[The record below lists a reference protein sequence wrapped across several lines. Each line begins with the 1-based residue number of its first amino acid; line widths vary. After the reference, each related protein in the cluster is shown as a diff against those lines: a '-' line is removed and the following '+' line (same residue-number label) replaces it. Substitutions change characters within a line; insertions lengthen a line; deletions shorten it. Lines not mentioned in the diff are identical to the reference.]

1 VLHLIR
7 ETAARH
13 AGVPPRAHAPRRAA
27 GAAVKVRSLFA
38 QTAHT
43 LGSMAGNQGLQIAAG
58 IAISRVYGPP
68 GKGLVTY
75 AGIAILG
82 VIAIADGL
90 SSAIARQCGDE
101 AANGPAAC
109 AAAVRIIALVSAC
122 AAIPLALI
130 GWFNPAQHALVFV
143 ALAFPFALY
152 VQTMSGFHLLALRVE
167 RTNVASLVINAGAAF
182 AMLAATVLARPP
194 IDAIMAL
201 WTAGWVAGAAII
213 YGGLA
218 RGGVDSAAVRVLF
231 GSQLRF
237 AIRSSSAALMTFLA
251 SRIDVFIVA
260 ATLSASALGNYTLAL
275 AVGELMW
282 QIGRA
287 LSWSA
292 FGRVANA
299 PFDQAA
305 RLTAKITRMVLAVE
319 VLVAVAAFVA
329 GPAVFTFV
337 YGSAFADAGPVL
349 RILVLGMAIYAADSI
364 LSYFISVKVGRPGLI
379 LRVESITLVVCGVG
393 SLATVGRFG
402 MLGPAIATTVA
413 YLISFS
419 VKTALFVRATGI
431 SAGALLILSPADL
444 RKDIAPADQA
454 GPAAVA

>member
-1 VLHLIR
+1 L
-7 ETAARH
+7 
-13 AGVPPRAHAPRRAA
+13 AA
-27 GAAVKVRSLFA
+27 GCYPLVKARTLFA
-38 QTAHT
+38 QTTHT

-90 SSAIARQCGDE
+90 NSAIARQCGDE
-101 AANGPAAC
+101 RANGPAAC
-109 AAAVRIIALVSAC
+109 AAAVRIILLVSAL
-122 AAIPLALI
+122 AAIPLGLI
-130 GWFNPAQHALVFV
+130 GWFVPPQHALIFV

-152 VQTMSGFHLLALRVE
+152 VQTMSGFHLIALRVE
-167 RTNVASLVINAGAAF
+167 RTNVASLVINAGAAL
-182 AMLAATVLARPP
+182 AMLAATLLARPP
-194 IDAIMAL
+194 IDVIMGIWA
-201 WTAGWVAGAAII
+201 TGYVAGAAIV

-218 RGGVDSAAVRVLF
+218 RTRVDPATVRSLF
-231 GSQLRF
+231 ASQIRF
-237 AIRSSSAALMTFLA
+237 AIRSSSASLMTFLA
-251 SRIDVFIVA
+251 SRIDVFIIA
-260 ATLSASALGNYTLAL
+260 ATLSATALGNYTLAL
-275 AVGELMW
+275 ACGELMW

-292 FGRVANA
+292 FGRVATA
-299 PFDQAA
+299 SFARAA
-305 RLTAKITRMVLAVE
+305 ALTAKITRMVLAVE
-319 VLVAVAAFVA
+319 VVTAVVAFVA

-337 YGSAFADAGPVL
+337 YGPAFADAGPVL
-349 RILVLGMAIYAADSI
+349 RILIPGMAIYAGDSI
-364 LSYFISVKVGRPGLI
+364 LTYFISVKVGRPGLI
-379 LRVESITLVVCGVG
+379 LRVESVTLVVCAVG

-402 MLGPAIATTVA
+402 MIGPAIATTLA

-431 SAGALLILSPADL
+431 PVGSLLLLGPADL
-444 RKDIAPADQA
+444 RRDTTSADHT